1 MELIRKHR
9 QHVMLAGI
17 FIFAWATMF
26 YVSTRLLMKET
37 QEVVVPKII
46 GSPVHEAQ
54 RMMDQRKLKIKIDK
68 YEDALGFPPNTVISQ
83 SVEPGTIVKE
93 NRTLLLRVSKQK
105 DRQDVPN
112 LIGKDILESKEIVD
126 KKGLRLSNIA
136 YGCSKTIKSGKVIS
150 QNPLPDELGQDNNI
164 QVLVSSGTCQNQF
177 VINSLVDQKIE
188 ANVKKEFADKDVEI
202 KLVSS
207 QTRESLKR
215 ASVVSQDPIAGS
227 VVKSGDSVI
236 LNMEK

>member
-46 GSPVHEAQ
+46 GFPVHEAQ